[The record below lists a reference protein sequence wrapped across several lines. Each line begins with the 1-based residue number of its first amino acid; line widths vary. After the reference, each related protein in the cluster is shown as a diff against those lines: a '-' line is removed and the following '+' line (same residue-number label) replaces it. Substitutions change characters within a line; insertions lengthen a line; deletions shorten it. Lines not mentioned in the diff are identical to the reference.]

1 MMQRADQ
8 QGSSSRNHD
17 PNKVAV
23 VVVLFRSFLRDR
35 ARRCFEV
42 AVKMRSDYSAKHP
55 SSMVELG
62 AVRKPSPSEL
72 AF

>member
-42 AVKMRSDYSAKHP
+42 AVKMRSDYTAKCP
-55 SSMVELG
+55 SNAIELG
-62 AVRKPSPSEL
+62 AMPNSSPSEL